1 LITLIGIGANKG
13 AEMCACLAAAHHLA
27 FGRERC
33 AMSKLRPKAIGSSS
47 NEISTPGLP
56 HHTTAADEAL
66 RFRLAHCAEKEGDRH
81 N

>member
-1 LITLIGIGANKG
+1 
-13 AEMCACLAAAHHLA
+13 MCACLAAAYHLA

-56 HHTTAADEAL
+56 QGTTAGRRSIEIQNWRTAP
-66 RFRLAHCAEKEGDRH
+66 KKKGTVTP
-81 N
+81 